1 MRVLDNSVA
10 GAGNLR
16 AMTTE
21 STERV
26 EAAPA
31 PSAQAE
37 AQRAFNMSIIVSG
50 IRCTLA
56 YVVLPFVTPF
66 IGLAPGVGPAIGIPI
81 AAVAIVANV
90 VSIRRFWRAQ
100 HPWRKP
106 ITVLHVAV
114 IAFMV
119 VLIVLDTRTL
129 LS

>member
-1 MRVLDNSVA
+1 
-10 GAGNLR
+10 
-16 AMTTE
+16 MTTD
-21 STERV
+21 STERI
-26 EAAPA
+26 EA
-31 PSAQAE
+31 SGDTDAQTE

-66 IGLAPGVGPAIGIPI
+66 LGLAPGVGPALGIPI
-81 AAVAIVANV
+81 AVVAIVANV

-100 HPWRKP
+100 HRWRRP
-106 ITVLHVAV
+106 ITALHIAV

-129 LS
+129 LA

>member
-1 MRVLDNSVA
+1 
-10 GAGNLR
+10 
-16 AMTTE
+16 MTTD
-21 STERV
+21 STHRLDT
-26 EAAPA
+26 PTD
-31 PSAQAE
+31 PSAKAE
-37 AQRAFNMSIIVSG
+37 AQRAFNMSIVVSG

-56 YVVLPFVTPF
+56 YVVLPFITPF

-81 AAVAIVANV
+81 AVVAIVANV

-106 ITVLHVAV
+106 ITVLHFAV

-129 LS
+129 LA

>member
-1 MRVLDNSVA
+1 
-10 GAGNLR
+10 
-16 AMTTE
+16 MTTE

-26 EAAPA
+26 DAATA
-31 PSAQAE
+31 PSAHVE

-56 YVVLPFVTPF
+56 YVVLPFITPL
-66 IGLAPGVGPAIGIPI
+66 IGLAPGVGPAIGIPV

-114 IAFMV
+114 IAFMI

-129 LS
+129 LT